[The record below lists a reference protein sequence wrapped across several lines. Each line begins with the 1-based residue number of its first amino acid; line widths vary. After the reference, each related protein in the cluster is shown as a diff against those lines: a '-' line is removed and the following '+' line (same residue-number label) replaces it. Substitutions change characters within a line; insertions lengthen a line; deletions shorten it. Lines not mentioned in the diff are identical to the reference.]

1 MFTVFGAQLLMDDLH
16 AKHARACVLIDLIY
30 VKMLYRLTLNM
41 YNTAHYIGCSI
52 VLNSHVSIAILCH
65 FMFGLHYT

>member
-1 MFTVFGAQLLMDDLH
+1 MFTVFGAQTGQLLMDDLH

-41 YNTAHYIGCSI
+41 YNT
-52 VLNSHVSIAILCH
+52 SIAILCH